1 MPSIKDILNSY
12 NSINN
17 NKPLTIKDL
26 MVANANSQLQETPEN
41 LSPYPTNQPQIPLS
55 QNIPIQSQYNI
66 PTDKINIPSI
76 AQNRI
81 PISPEME
88 PYNKPPKPY
97 SISDIASYWKAD
109 EKTGEKPSKWSA
121 FLKSIGT
128 LLNTKEGMNL
138 IGLATLGTGGSPF
151 MAKAFADQ
159 GSQIEAGNI
168 QNKEQYNKY
177 LENIRKTN
185 TEYDMKLL
193 DILGKEGY
201 ERLKGG
207 KGLIFID
214 KTTMQGYLPITQED
228 GSIKNVPVNADEYVR
243 NGYSTQTLF
252 KPEIDEIERFKQK
265 QNILTQETAKR
276 AGIKGG
282 IETSLITQKE
292 IEKMKPGTPQYAN
305 LTTKLSD
312 DYRGDIKDYSTLRQN
327 FATMENVLQ
336 DSLKNPN
343 KSMIAVDQALINTFN
358 KMVDPNSVV
367 RESEY
372 ARTGE
377 GQSKLA
383 EVSGYID
390 KLQKG
395 GAGLTPEN
403 RLEMYNVASSLMSA
417 ANDYYKEKRKNY
429 EDISK
434 EYKVSPNLVIGKDL
448 SYKPKKISINK
459 KETEKIDKNIEN
471 FRNKYNY

>member
-201 ERLKGG
+201 QRLKGEG
-207 KGLIFID
+207 RVLTFDPTSRNYIEYYTDENGEV
-214 KTTMQGYLPITQED
+214 KTRITEPTKED
-228 GSIKNVPVNADEYVR
+228 IINKA
-243 NGYSTQTLF
+243 F
-252 KPEIDEIERFKQK
+252 KPEKSAEEKIKEAEGITEAKGKAYNQALLERENLLRNPKTQTAAAVKQAQQNIELSALPQK
-265 QNILTQETAKR
+265 QQL
-276 AGIKGG
+276 
-282 IETSLITQKE
+282 E
-292 IEKMKPGTPQYAN
+292 IEKATKQEQNIRLNKLNEMNKVIDFFENKINEIPVGSGLGGRLQGAMIGLEGKAGLNPKATAYQAN
-305 LTTKLSD
+305 LEGLRSQIA
-312 DYRGDIKDYSTLRQN
+312 RGLGEVGNLAENEQKYAMSLLPNITDNMEVRQQKIQN
-327 FATMENVLQ
+327 FRDYIKV
-336 DSLKNPN
+336 
-343 KSMIAVDQALINTFN
+343 
-358 KMVDPNSVV
+358 
-367 RESEY
+367 
-372 ARTGE
+372 
-377 GQSKLA
+377 KLD
-383 EVSGYID
+383 GNITN
-390 KLQKG
+390 Q
-395 GAGLTPEN
+395 N
-403 RLEMYNVASSLMSA
+403 
-417 ANDYYKEKRKNY
+417 
-429 EDISK
+429 ISK
-434 EYKVSPNLVIGKDL
+434 NGN
-448 SYKPKKISINK
+448 IN
-459 KETEKIDKNIEN
+459 KNIEN